1 MAVDN
6 RLYDKLLS
14 HLRRLDRYQLE
25 EFKLGLQSPQLLPES
40 SQKIPWAN
48 LKAADPMDLMCLLKE
63 NFPGQQVWN
72 VTLRISEDM
81 KLTSLCE
88 ELRAQMNVHR
98 GRYRVRLKAWLLGMW
113 DNIPWPEDHIYLR
126 NFRERE
132 HEELRR
138 LLYPKG
144 SGAQPRTIV
153 LHGPAGVGKTTLAM
167 KVVLHWAE
175 GLLFQHSF
183 EYVFYISCHHIRDME
198 DTTLVGLLSRDWA
211 DSQIPIQ
218 HAMTHPE
225 RLLFV
230 IDGFEEMTLPSEVDH
245 RPPCTNWDQ
254 RLPAA
259 SILLHLLKKELLPTA
274 TLLVTTRDCLSE
286 DLKQLLLHP
295 WCLQIPGFTEGDQKE
310 YFFRYFRDRNEANK
324 VTQWVRKNEALS
336 HACSAPL
343 VCWTVCS
350 CLKRQMPRRPSFWLN
365 AQTTTSLY
373 AYFFS
378 SVFETA
384 EVSWSKQCWSEQ
396 WQALCSLAAHGMWSS
411 NFTFSKEDVGH
422 RRLRAPLIR
431 CLLRL
436 NILRKVSDCEDC
448 LTFTHQSFQVFLGA
462 MFYVLRGKDGAV
474 GGLSK
479 HQEMRVVLD
488 DALVDANSYWHQTAL
503 FTFGLLNQD
512 LARQVEDALHCQ
524 MSPRIMDELLQWAEE
539 LSVSDMVPYSFELP
553 PFFQC
558 LYETQEE
565 TFVKQ
570 VLSHLLEAD
579 LEVGDLQLQA
589 TSFCLRHCQR
599 LSKLRLSVSC
609 LLPQTELTSRRD
621 TSGTRLVSSK
631 TRQWQDICSV
641 FHYGNMSELDL
652 SNSKLNAA
660 AMRKLCYEL
669 RNPRCKLQR
678 LTCKSITPVRV
689 LKELVLLLH
698 GNNRLTHLNLSSN
711 KLGVA
716 LSMMIFRTLKHS
728 ACKLKYL
735 CLFMELN
742 KNASLRFLSLGD
754 NDLSNIEVKSFQ
766 KSFDTSKCALRE
778 LSLEKCSLSAAR
790 AEEVASV
797 LSSTQRTTHLCLAF
811 NQLQDKGLQWLCA
824 SLSLPGCAL
833 RRLVLCSC
841 ELGAPSGRH
850 LADALLQNQGLT
862 HLSLRRNRLGDEGVR
877 SLSEALSHKDCSLQN
892 LDLSECAF
900 EAEGCWVLAEALGR
914 NSGLKVLDVG
924 GNRIQDAGGKRLCAA
939 LKQPSCTLNTLGL
952 ESCSLTSACCK
963 DLSSALSVRKS
974 LVNLNLLGNDL
985 GPEGVNTLWKSL
997 QKPSCKLQKLG

>member
-14 HLRRLDRYQLE
+14 HLRHLDRYQLE
-25 EFKLGLQSPQLLPES
+25 EFKLGLQSPQLLPKS
-40 SQKIPWAN
+40 SEKIPWAN
-48 LKAADPMDLMCLLKE
+48 LKAADPTDLLCLLKE
-63 NFPGQQVWN
+63 YFPGQQVWD

-98 GRYRVRLKAWLLGMW
+98 GRYRVRLKARLLGMW

-132 HEELRR
+132 HEELKR

-183 EYVFYISCHHIRDME
+183 EYVFYISCHHIKDIE

-218 HAMTHPE
+218 HAMSHPE

-245 RPPCTNWDQ
+245 HPPCTNWDQ

-286 DLKQLLLHP
+286 ELKQLLLHP

-310 YFFRYFRDRNEANK
+310 YFFRYFRNRNEANK
-324 VTQWVRKNEALS
+324 VAQWVRKNEPLS

-378 SVFETA
+378 SVFEMA

-422 RRLRAPLIR
+422 GRLRAPLIR

-448 LTFTHQSFQVFLGA
+448 LTFTHQSFQMFLGA

-488 DALVDANSYWHQTAL
+488 DALVDANSYWHKTAL

-512 LARQVEDALHCQ
+512 LARQVEDALLCQ
-524 MSPRIMDELLQWAEE
+524 MSPRIMDQLLQWAEE
-539 LSVSDMVPYSFELP
+539 LSVSDMVPYSFELL

-641 FHYGNMSELDL
+641 FHYGNVSELDL

-669 RNPRCKLQR
+669 RNPPCKLQR

-698 GNNRLTHLNLSSN
+698 GNNQLTHLNLSSN

-716 LSMMIFRTLKHS
+716 LSMVIFRTLNHS

-735 CLFMELN
+735 C
-742 KNASLRFLSLGD
+742 
-754 NDLSNIEVKSFQ
+754 
-766 KSFDTSKCALRE
+766 
-778 LSLEKCSLSAAR
+778 LEKCSLSAAR
-790 AEEVASV
+790 AEEVASI
-797 LSSTQRTTHLCLAF
+797 LSSTQRTTRLCLAF

-841 ELGAPSGRH
+841 ELGAPSGRY

-862 HLSLRRNRLGDEGVR
+862 HLSLRRNRLGDEGVC

-900 EAEGCWVLAEALGR
+900 EAEGCWVLAEALGC
-914 NSGLKVLDVG
+914 NSSLKVLDVG
-924 GNRIQDAGGKRLCAA
+924 GNHIQDAGGKRLCAA
-939 LKQPSCTLNTLGL
+939 LKQPNCTLNTLGL

-985 GPEGVNTLWKSL
+985 GSEGVNTLWKSL

>member
-40 SQKIPWAN
+40 SEKIPWAN
-48 LKAADPMDLMCLLKE
+48 LKAADPTDLLCLLKE
-63 NFPGQQVWN
+63 YFPGQQVWD

-98 GRYRVRLKAWLLGMW
+98 GRYRVRLKARLLGMW

-230 IDGFEEMTLPSEVDH
+230 IDGFEEMALPSEVDH
-245 RPPCTNWDQ
+245 RLPCTNWDQ

-286 DLKQLLLHP
+286 ELKQLLLHP

-324 VTQWVRKNEALS
+324 VAQWVRKNEALS

-422 RRLRAPLIR
+422 GRLRAPLIR

-488 DALVDANSYWHQTAL
+488 DALVDANSYWHQMAL
-503 FTFGLLNQD
+503 FTFGFLNQD
-512 LARQVEDALHCQ
+512 LARQVEDALPCQ
-524 MSPRIMDELLQWAEE
+524 MSPRIMDQLLQWAEE
-539 LSVSDMVPYSFELP
+539 LSVSDMVPYSFELL

-631 TRQWQDICSV
+631 THQWQDICSV
-641 FHYGNMSELDL
+641 FHYGNVSELDL

-660 AMRKLCYEL
+660 VMRKLCYEL

-711 KLGVA
+711 KLGVG
-716 LSMMIFRTLKHS
+716 LSVMIFRTLKHS

-778 LSLEKCSLSAAR
+778 LSL
-790 AEEVASV
+790 
-797 LSSTQRTTHLCLAF
+797 
-811 NQLQDKGLQWLCA
+811 
-824 SLSLPGCAL
+824 
-833 RRLVLCSC
+833 CSC
-841 ELGAPSGRH
+841 ELGASSGRH

-892 LDLSECAF
+892 LDLE
-900 EAEGCWVLAEALGR
+900 
-914 NSGLKVLDVG
+914 VLDVG
-924 GNRIQDAGGKRLCAA
+924 GNHIQDAGGKRLCAA

>member
-1 MAVDN
+1 MSSSADVAVDN

-40 SQKIPWAN
+40 SRKIPWAN
-48 LKAADPMDLMCLLKE
+48 LKMADPMDLLCLLKE
-63 NFPGQQVWN
+63 NFPGQQMWE

-88 ELRAQMNVHR
+88 ELRAQMNEMAQGPQDPGEEEPEAPEEQSVHR
-98 GRYRVRLKAWLLGMW
+98 GRYRVRLKARLLGMW

-126 NFRERE
+126 NFREQE

-144 SGAQPRTIV
+144 SGAQPQTIV

-218 HAMTHPE
+218 HAMSHPE

-259 SILLHLLKKELLPTA
+259 SILLHLLKKELLPMA
-274 TLLVTTRDCLSE
+274 TLLVTTRDGLSE
-286 DLKQLLLHP
+286 GLKQLLLHP
-295 WCLQIPGFTEGDQKE
+295 WCLQITGFTEGDQKE
-310 YFFRYFRDRNEANK
+310 YFFRYFRDRKEANK

-350 CLKRQMPRRPSFWLN
+350 CLKRQMARRPSFWLN

-378 SVFETA
+378 SIFETA

-411 NFTFSKEDVGH
+411 NFTFAKEDVGH
-422 RRLRAPLIR
+422 GRLRAPLIR
-431 CLLRL
+431 CLLQL

-462 MFYVLRGKDGAV
+462 MFYMLRGKDGAV

-488 DALVDANSYWHQTAL
+488 GALVDANSYWHQTAL

-641 FHYGNMSELDL
+641 FHYGNVSELDL

-689 LKELVLLLH
+689 LKELDLLLH

-716 LSMMIFRTLKHS
+716 LSMMIFRTLRHS
-728 ACKLKYL
+728 ECKLKYL
-735 CLFMELN
+735 C
-742 KNASLRFLSLGD
+742 
-754 NDLSNIEVKSFQ
+754 
-766 KSFDTSKCALRE
+766 
-778 LSLEKCSLSAAR
+778 LEKCSLSAAR

-797 LSSTQRTTHLCLAF
+797 LSSTQRTARLCLAF

-877 SLSEALSHKDCSLQN
+877 SLSEVLSHKDCSLQN

-900 EAEGCWVLAEALGR
+900 GVEGCWVLAEAMGC
-914 NSGLKVLDVG
+914 NSGLKVLDIG

-939 LKQPSCTLNTLGL
+939 LKRPSCTLNTLGL

>member
-1 MAVDN
+1 MSSSADVAVDN

-40 SQKIPWAN
+40 SRKIPWAN
-48 LKAADPMDLMCLLKE
+48 LKMADPMDLLCLLKE
-63 NFPGQQVWN
+63 NFPGQQMWE

-98 GRYRVRLKAWLLGMW
+98 GRYRVRLKARLLGMW

-126 NFRERE
+126 NFREQE

-144 SGAQPRTIV
+144 SGAQPQTIV

-218 HAMTHPE
+218 HAMSHPE

-259 SILLHLLKKELLPTA
+259 SILLHLLKKELLPMA
-274 TLLVTTRDCLSE
+274 TLLVTTRDGLSE
-286 DLKQLLLHP
+286 GLKQLLLHP
-295 WCLQIPGFTEGDQKE
+295 WCLQITGFTEGDQKE
-310 YFFRYFRDRNEANK
+310 YFFRYFRDRKEANK

-350 CLKRQMPRRPSFWLN
+350 CLKRQMARRPSFWLN

-378 SVFETA
+378 SIFETA

-411 NFTFSKEDVGH
+411 NFTFAKEDVGH
-422 RRLRAPLIR
+422 GRLRAPLIR
-431 CLLRL
+431 CLLQL

-462 MFYVLRGKDGAV
+462 MFYMLRGKDGAV

-488 DALVDANSYWHQTAL
+488 GALVDANSYWHQTAL

-641 FHYGNMSELDL
+641 FHYGNVSELDL

-689 LKELVLLLH
+689 LKELDLLLH

-716 LSMMIFRTLKHS
+716 LSMMIFRTLRHS
-728 ACKLKYL
+728 ECKLKYL
-735 CLFMELN
+735 C
-742 KNASLRFLSLGD
+742 
-754 NDLSNIEVKSFQ
+754 
-766 KSFDTSKCALRE
+766 
-778 LSLEKCSLSAAR
+778 LEKCSLSAAR

-797 LSSTQRTTHLCLAF
+797 LSSTQRTARLCLAF

-877 SLSEALSHKDCSLQN
+877 SLSEVLSHKDCSLQN

-900 EAEGCWVLAEALGR
+900 GVEGCWVLAEAMGC
-914 NSGLKVLDVG
+914 NSGLKVLDIG

-939 LKQPSCTLNTLGL
+939 LKRPSCTLNTLGL

>member
-1 MAVDN
+1 MSSSADVAVDN

-48 LKAADPMDLMCLLKE
+48 LKMADPTDLLCLLKE
-63 NFPGQQVWN
+63 NFPGEQMWE

-98 GRYRVRLKAWLLGMW
+98 GRYRVRLKARLLGMW

-126 NFRERE
+126 NFREQE

-218 HAMTHPE
+218 HAMNHPE

-245 RPPCTNWDQ
+245 CPPCTNWDQ

-259 SILLHLLKKELLPTA
+259 SILLHLLKKELLPMA
-274 TLLVTTRDCLSE
+274 TLLVTTRDGLSE
-286 DLKQLLLHP
+286 GLKQLLLHP
-295 WCLQIPGFTEGDQKE
+295 WCLQITGFTEGDQKE
-310 YFFRYFRDRNEANK
+310 YFFRYFRDRKEANK

-350 CLKRQMPRRPSFWLN
+350 CLKRQMARRPSFWLN
-365 AQTTTSLY
+365 TQTTTSLY

-396 WQALCSLAAHGMWSS
+396 WLALCSLAAHGMWSS
-411 NFTFSKEDVGH
+411 NFTFAKEDVGH
-422 RRLRAPLIR
+422 GRLRAPLIR
-431 CLLRL
+431 CLLQL

-488 DALVDANSYWHQTAL
+488 GALVDANSYWHQTAL

-512 LARQVEDALHCQ
+512 LARQVEDVLHCQ

-631 TRQWQDICSV
+631 TCQWQDICSV
-641 FHYGNMSELDL
+641 FHYGNVSELDL

-689 LKELVLLLH
+689 LKELDLLLH
-698 GNNRLTHLNLSSN
+698 GNIRLTHLNLSSN

-716 LSMMIFRTLKHS
+716 LSLMLFRTLRHS
-728 ACKLKYL
+728 ECKLKYL
-735 CLFMELN
+735 C
-742 KNASLRFLSLGD
+742 
-754 NDLSNIEVKSFQ
+754 
-766 KSFDTSKCALRE
+766 
-778 LSLEKCSLSAAR
+778 LEKCSLSAAR

-797 LSSTQRTTHLCLAF
+797 LSSTQRTARLCLAF

-824 SLSLPGCAL
+824 SLILPGCAL

-900 EAEGCWVLAEALGR
+900 GEEGCWVLAEALGC

-939 LKQPSCTLNTLGL
+939 LKRPSCTLNTLGL